1 MAEAGQARRPLACE
15 RKWVYLLLML
25 TAGFYGGY
33 TYTVRGGVFCN
44 AQTGNLLLLAMA
56 LGRGEWA
63 GALYYLPPL
72 CAYLAGSMLSEAVA
86 TPIKRLGLV
95 RWDTLLVLIEAAAVA
110 VLGFLPETAPHQIAQ
125 VTINFLCSMQYNT
138 FRQAQDIP
146 MATTFC
152 TNHVRQ
158 VGVGLVHALHHP
170 EEPRWRR
177 KVLSHLEMLAVFV
190 AGCAAATALSGVFLG
205 RTIWWALLPLG
216 IVGGWLLYADLKGE
230 RGRLEQVPKG
240 H

>member
-44 AQTGNLLLLAMA
+44 AQTGNLVLLAMA

-95 RWDTLLVLIEAAAVA
+95 RWDTLLVLVEAAAVA

-152 TNHVRQ
+152 TNQLRQ
-158 VGVGLVHALHHP
+158 VGVGFAKAL
-170 EEPRWRR
+170 R
-177 KVLSHLEMLAVFV
+177 KHDREGLSRALFFLGMLGCFFAGGVLSTLACHLVSAK
-190 AGCAAATALSGVFLG
+190 A
-205 RTIWWALLPLG
+205 IWLNLLPLG
-216 IVGGWLLYADLKGE
+216 IVLVRLVHADLTEEKG
-230 RGRLEQVPKG
+230 LLSQKPAG

>member
-95 RWDTLLVLIEAAAVA
+95 RWDTLMVLIEAAAVA

-152 TNHVRQ
+152 TNQVRQ
-158 VGVGLVHALHHP
+158 AGVAAVKAALDGDAAQG
-170 EEPRWRR
+170 RR
-177 KVLSHLEMLAVFV
+177 MLAHFSMLAAFVVGAAVSTVLCGPLQGRAIWVALIPLTVVFV
-190 AGCAAATALSGVFLG
+190 
-205 RTIWWALLPLG
+205 RLLR
-216 IVGGWLLYADLKGE
+216 ADLTKE
-230 RGRLEQVPKG
+230 RGTFDRAPKG

>member
-1 MAEAGQARRPLACE
+1 GCRISYKTSRNNAPRGHCGLGARRGAEKMAEAGQARRPLACE

-44 AQTGNLLLLAMA
+44 AQTGNLVLLAMA

-72 CAYLAGSMLSEAVA
+72 CAYLAGSMLSEAWA
-86 TPIKRLGLV
+86 SPIMLLGLC
-95 RWDTLLVLIEAAAVA
+95 RRATLLVLIEAAPVA
-110 VLGFLPETAPHQIAQ
+110 VLCFLPETAPHQIAQ

-158 VGVGLVHALHHP
+158 VGVGLVHAL
-170 EEPRWRR
+170 
-177 KVLSHLEMLAVFV
+177 
-190 AGCAAATALSGVFLG
+190 
-205 RTIWWALLPLG
+205 
-216 IVGGWLLYADLKGE
+216 
-230 RGRLEQVPKG
+230 
-240 H
+240 

>member
-44 AQTGNLLLLAMA
+44 AQTGNLVLLAMA

-152 TNHVRQ
+152 TTHGRL
-158 VGVGLVHALHHP
+158 VGGGRGHALHHP
-170 EEPRWRR
+170 AEPRWRR
-177 KVLSHLEMLAVFV
+177 KVLSHLEMLAVCV

-205 RTIWWALLPLG
+205 RTIWWTLVPLG